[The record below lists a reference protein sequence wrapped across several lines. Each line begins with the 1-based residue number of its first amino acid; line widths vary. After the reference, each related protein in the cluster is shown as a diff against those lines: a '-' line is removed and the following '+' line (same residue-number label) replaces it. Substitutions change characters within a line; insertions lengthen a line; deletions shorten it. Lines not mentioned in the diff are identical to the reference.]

1 VSSNNGAARTATV
14 TVAGQTITIEQQALP
29 APTCSYRLTPASRS
43 VGADPDTFAVDVSTP
58 AGCAWTAS
66 SDVPWI
72 TIAGGAAGS
81 GSGTL
86 RVATSG
92 NTSGPRSGTV
102 RVATE
107 TLTVQQAGACTFSI
121 KPTDY
126 HAGRGPDS
134 ITIDVTATSGCGWTA
149 ATNASWVTIAAG
161 ASGVGNGVVRLEI
174 PANSGPSRTAVV
186 TIAGKTFTL
195 LQNGVCAAT
204 IKPGNYD
211 AGRGADDIK
220 IKVSTDAEC
229 TWTAASTVSWVSVAD
244 GSTGSGDGTVRLR
257 VQRNNGPPRAVT
269 LTIAGQPFVLT
280 QQGSQ

>member
-1 VSSNNGAARTATV
+1 
-14 TVAGQTITIEQQALP
+14 
-29 APTCSYRLTPASRS
+29 
-43 VGADPDTFAVDVSTP
+43 
-58 AGCAWTAS
+58 
-66 SDVPWI
+66 
-72 TIAGGAAGS
+72 
-81 GSGTL
+81 
-86 RVATSG
+86 
-92 NTSGPRSGTV
+92 
-102 RVATE
+102 
-107 TLTVQQAGACTFSI
+107 
-121 KPTDY
+121 
-126 HAGRGPDS
+126 
-134 ITIDVTATSGCGWTA
+134 
-149 ATNASWVTIAAG
+149 
-161 ASGVGNGVVRLEI
+161 
-174 PANSGPSRTAVV
+174 
-186 TIAGKTFTL
+186 L